1 MYIGESFP
9 ERTDK
14 KDTMRK
20 SDRGCRDLLYQMS
33 EGSVKPLQPNQG
45 LGTDHEIR
53 GRADKPE
60 IRPTVYGWNLRR
72 DKGSSLQWKRF
83 LARAC
88 SQSQGLTYV
97 VILTQHGHASRIY
110 RIRGGTKWVT
120 EDVTLKKDFE
130 WETSLFR
137 GQGSLVLDFWPPEP

>member
-20 SDRGCRDLLYQMS
+20 SDRSCRDLLYQMS

-72 DKGSSLQWKRF
+72 DKGSSLQWKTFPGACVFSVSGADIRSYFNSTWTRF
-83 LARAC
+83 KDLQDQRRNKV
-88 SQSQGLTYV
+88 GN
-97 VILTQHGHASRIY
+97 
-110 RIRGGTKWVT
+110 RGYNT
-120 EDVTLKKDFE
+120 
-130 WETSLFR
+130 
-137 GQGSLVLDFWPPEP
+137 